1 MNLLTKIWFYFVL
14 GIVLL
19 FSLFI
24 SFFVFLAIL
33 LVIAV
38 TIPFVIYLN
47 YRAKKELE
55 KIIYPEKIKRDLKN
69 LR

>member
-1 MNLLTKIWFYFVL
+1 MNLVTRIWFYFVL
-14 GIVLL
+14 GIVLVV
-19 FSLFI
+19 
-24 SFFVFLAIL
+24 SFFVSFFIFIAVL

-55 KIIYPEKIKRDLKN
+55 KATYPEKIRKDLRDLK
-69 LR
+69 